1 MPVPRLALAPRPQGR
16 YNRDTMRA
24 LATVFVLG
32 VLGLVGAAAGCAH
45 GTGPDQTL
53 DRYGV
58 ALKNHDFAAAYD
70 LMSSSFRV
78 KVTRDDYVRTMR
90 DNSREVNETADRLR
104 GKKGNMEVSAEFEY
118 GLGDTMRMVQED
130 GQWKISTYP
139 LGFYDQSTPKAALRS
154 FIRAYRLERWDVMLR
169 FVPNSYREKMDA
181 KKMQAQFTGPSR
193 EQMENLINT
202 LEANVDEPI
211 NERGNDARM
220 GYGDRY
226 TVQFLKEDGAW
237 KLKDLD

>member
-1 MPVPRLALAPRPQGR
+1 MRCVALTLCLLAVSACGQ
-16 YNRDTMRA
+16 
-24 LATVFVLG
+24 
-32 VLGLVGAAAGCAH
+32 
-45 GTGPDQTL
+45 GTGPNHTL
-53 DRYGV
+53 DRYGL
-58 ALKNHDFAAAYD
+58 ALKNHDFSAAYD
-70 LMSSSFRV
+70 LMSSSFRG
-78 KVTRDDYVRTMR
+78 KVSRDDYVRMMR
-90 DNSREVNETADRLR
+90 DNGREVNETADRLR
-104 GKKGNMEVSAEFEY
+104 GKKGSMEVSAEFEY
-118 GLGDTMRMVQED
+118 GLGDTMRLVQED
-130 GQWKISTYP
+130 GQWKIATNP

-211 NERGNDARM
+211 VERGNDARM

>member
-1 MPVPRLALAPRPQGR
+1 MRGRPAGSVV
-16 YNRDTMRA
+16 
-24 LATVFVLG
+24 LGLVLG
-32 VLGLVGAAAGCAH
+32 VLGFAAACAR

-53 DRYGV
+53 DRYSI

-70 LMSSSFRV
+70 LMSSGFRV
-78 KVTRDDYVRTMR
+78 KISREDYVRTMR
-90 DNSREVNETADRLR
+90 DNAREVNETADRLR
-104 GKKGNMEVSAEFEY
+104 GKKGSMEVSAEFEY
-118 GLGDTMRMVQED
+118 GLGDTMRLVQED
-130 GQWKISTYP
+130 GQWRIATYP

-154 FIRAYRLERWDVMLR
+154 FIRAYRLERWEVMLR
-169 FVPNSYREKMDA
+169 FVPNSYREKMNA
-181 KKMQAQFTGPSR
+181 EKMKAQFTGPSR

-211 NERGNDARM
+211 TERGNDARM
-220 GYGDRY
+220 SYGEHS